1 MSVKPSGDVSDLTSI
16 ASLAS
21 EIGNTYVGDE
31 DRFVV
36 SLIVGYGREDGVT
49 SAERAVAAALDLT
62 REVGAGDTQW
72 HVYDRATGRSRI
84 IEQSDAEALSMD

>member
-1 MSVKPSGDVSDLTSI
+1 MSLKPSGDASDLTSI

-49 SAERAVAAALDLT
+49 SAEQAVAAALDLT
-62 REVGAGDTQW
+62 REFGAGDTQW
-72 HVYDRATGRSRI
+72 HVHDRATGRSCVV
-84 IEQSDAEALSMD
+84 EQSDAEALSVD